1 MSISST
7 NMYFASYWLSING
20 HVIPRINEE
29 LNDKSKIWKL
39 KVISDPSQCRSLKL
53 LGVTKNMPSAN
64 KIVRVKF
71 SGNEPYDPVVLC
83 FSFHMSVS
91 SPPVW
96 EGRNVMGSLRPP
108 KRGLA
113 PTHYV
118 DPSVFILIDCLDQ
131 SKRPLMFVRN
141 DLTTLMVS
149 NFGLAIVTKR
159 LLAMFLPLT
168 PQFGSCCISV
178 TAQHGCEG
186 IVISFDDSVSD
197 YDSICLL
204 QISRLIYTNSG
215 DAIFVLASN
224 AIHLLRKWLRNECN
238 SRSKATA
245 SVSPVLWQ
253 PSSGILMTNDVQ
265 EPNHEEAVSCFAL
278 SKNACYV
285 ISTSGGKV
293 RIFMP
298 PPPAATYIA
307 FHPQDNNIIA
317 IGMDDST
324 IQIYN
329 VRLDE
334 RARSLQLRGR
344 SISQSDTRAQFHQD
358 QTHFFVVHEAQIAIY
373 ETTKLKCLKHPADTC
388 QFLGCNCV
396 HIHCRAPPYAMPAFD
411 FWNFSASPCPSNNS
425 SNIHPVVAAHL
436 EDPKHVHVS
445 EPLESEGKWGVPRPL
460 VNGFAEGV
468 PAAPSSG
475 A

>member
-1 MSISST
+1 
-7 NMYFASYWLSING
+7 
-20 HVIPRINEE
+20 
-29 LNDKSKIWKL
+29 
-39 KVISDPSQCRSLKL
+39 
-53 LGVTKNMPSAN
+53 
-64 KIVRVKF
+64 
-71 SGNEPYDPVVLC
+71 
-83 FSFHMSVS
+83 
-91 SPPVW
+91 
-96 EGRNVMGSLRPP
+96 MGSLRPP
-108 KRGLA
+108 KR
-113 PTHYV
+113 
-118 DPSVFILIDCLDQ
+118 
-131 SKRPLMFVRN
+131 
-141 DLTTLMVS
+141 
-149 NFGLAIVTKR
+149 
-159 LLAMFLPLT
+159 AMFLPLT

-197 YDSICLL
+197 CDSICLL

-215 DAIFVLASN
+215 DAILVLASN
-224 AIHLLRKWLRNECN
+224 AINLLWKWLRNERN
-238 SRSKATA
+238 SGGKTTT

-265 EPNHEEAVSCFAL
+265 EPNHEEAVSWFAL

-285 ISTSGGKV
+285 ISTSGGKISLFNMMIFKRV
-293 RIFMP
+293 RTFMP

-317 IGMDDST
+317 IGMDNST

-334 RARSLQLRGR
+334 VKSKLKGHSKRITGIAFSYVLNVLVSSGADSQRARSLQLRGR
-344 SISQSDTRAQFHQD
+344 SISQSATRAQFHQD

-373 ETTKLKCLKHPADTC
+373 ETTKLKCLKHISPLPDYSC
-388 QFLGCNCV
+388 QLIHASFLDATVCIFTAG
-396 HIHCRAPPYAMPAFD
+396 HLHMRCRYYS
-411 FWNFSASPCPSNNS
+411 FSLFFTQYEANGASL
-425 SNIHPVVAAHL
+425 HHL
-436 EDPKHVHVS
+436 KMVLQKVCQQ
-445 EPLESEGKWGVPRPL
+445 SEGKWGVPPPL